1 MSPDRD
7 TTAIE
12 QANAEAQRAFRAMLE
27 ARAVADPDAP
37 ETRAYT
43 AAERRLDYLIAEARW
58 EQAKSELDELI
69 AADEGNHFAWPD
81 LGVVGFR

>member
-1 MSPDRD
+1 MTD
-7 TTAIE
+7 TIAIE
-12 QANAEAQRAFRAMLE
+12 QANAEAQRAFRAMLD
-27 ARAVADPDAP
+27 AHVVADPDAP

-43 AAERRLDYLIAEARW
+43 ACERRLDLLIAEARW

-69 AADEGNHFAWPD
+69 AADEGNHFVWPD